1 MPGLRAEDRNLALQT
16 TIALAAVLA
25 LASPARATTFVG
37 MNERALTR
45 AADAI
50 VVGTVEH
57 IETVGRPDGGIDTL
71 ITLEVERTLKGSV
84 GRLVTLK
91 QPGGRLGE
99 RASWIAGSP
108 RFARGDR
115 QLVFVTAHRDG
126 TARTTAFGMG
136 QFVIVPHPRTGEPMA
151 ERRLDGN
158 VLGDRPLRRVPLAR
172 LLRTV
177 ARAVAADPG
186 AASAPLILAPQELV
200 TPGLERETVDA
211 FTLMDSPSGRWFEV
225 DDGQPISYDVDAD
238 GDAALGPADS
248 FAAID
253 GAMAAWTNVS
263 GASIVLTRGGTTG
276 PAPLSCD
283 GQSQIVFGD
292 PFNEMPNP
300 VGCSG
305 VLALG
310 GYCTSSQSQELSG
323 TRFYRITEGNITFN
337 SGFGSC
343 SFWNRTNLAE
353 VATHELGHTIGIG
366 HSSESDT
373 AEATLKDATMYYRA
387 HFDGRGAAV
396 RADDLAA
403 VRFIYPGP
411 GGGDP
416 NTDDSDGDGWVD
428 AQDSCPTVPNAT
440 QVDSDGDAMGDMCD
454 PCPLLPG
461 ETADGCEPIYL
472 SKLDVRMRGARS
484 RLLWRGTLELAEETP
499 ASAAAVLL
507 VASVGKII
515 ETAPGGAPRSAGSP
529 ASRRLRYKS
538 GQTKITLR
546 RLRSGAYTV
555 RVSVRGVQFEG
566 VSVPLI
572 SASLQLGTTTFT
584 DSLSCSRR
592 GRHRLTCRG

>member
-1 MPGLRAEDRNLALQT
+1 MAGPHAEDKNLALRL
-16 TIALAAVLA
+16 TIALTAMLA
-25 LASPARATTFVG
+25 LASPGAATTFVG
-37 MNERALTR
+37 INERVLTR

-57 IETVGRPDGGIDTL
+57 IETVGQPDGGIDTL

-99 RASWIAGSP
+99 RVEWIAGSP
-108 RFARGDR
+108 RFTRGER
-115 QLVFVTAHRDG
+115 QLVFVSAHHDG

-136 QFVIVPHPRTGEPMA
+136 QFVVVPHPRTGEPMA
-151 ERRLDGN
+151 ERLLDGS
-158 VLGDRPLRRVPLAR
+158 VLGDRPLRRAPLAR
-172 LLRTV
+172 LLRTI
-177 ARAVAADPG
+177 ARAVAADPDG
-186 AASAPLILAPQELV
+186 ASAPLVVAPQELT
-200 TPGLERETVDA
+200 TPGLERETIEK

-238 GDAALGPADS
+238 GDPALGPSES

-263 GASIVLTRGGTTG
+263 GASIVLTRGGTTA

-283 GQSQIVFGD
+283 GQSQIIFGD

-300 VGCSG
+300 VSCSG

-310 GYCTSSQSQELSG
+310 GYCTSSQSQDVNG

-396 RADDLAA
+396 HADDLAA

-440 QVDSDGDAMGDMCD
+440 QIDSDGDGMGDMCD

-461 ETADGCEPIYL
+461 ETADACQPIYL
-472 SKLDVRMRGARS
+472 SKLNVRMGARS
-484 RLLWRGTLELAEETP
+484 RLLWRGTLELPEETP

-515 ETAPGGAPRSAGSP
+515 ETAPGGAPRSAGS
-529 ASRRLRYKS
+529 ATSHHLRYKS
-538 GQTKITLR
+538 GQTTISLR
-546 RLRSGAYTV
+546 RLKSGAYNV
-555 RVSVRGVQFEG
+555 RVSVRGVQLDQI
-566 VSVPLI
+566 SVPLI
-572 SASLQLGTTTFT
+572 SASLQLGTSTFT
-584 DSLSCSRR
+584 DALSCSRR
-592 GRHRLTCRG
+592 GRHRLVCHG